1 MTTAS
6 RVMELE
12 QPLPPQATLPT
23 MYDLPYEEVGQ
34 LGMPDLF
41 HEWQARLLSET
52 FQPPGFAREEVFTA
66 SDLNLY
72 YDEQGKSH
80 SRCKRPDWF
89 AVVGLPKEKY
99 PGMRFSYVVWDEAV
113 VPLIVAELLSP
124 STQRNDLGQAPRDED
139 NSPTKWDVYEK
150 WLRIPYYITFSR
162 LTDEVRI
169 FRMKNLR
176 YEEVALENGMLWVT
190 EAQLGLG
197 LWRGRYLGEERL
209 WLRWCDRDGNWIPTP
224 AERAEQEHARAE
236 QESARAAQASARA
249 EQESARA
256 AQERTRAAQESA
268 RAERERLEK
277 ETAQQQVQR
286 LAAKLRELGL
296 DPDQL

>member
-1 MTTAS
+1 MTTAIS
-6 RVMELE
+6 VRELE
-12 QPLPPQATLPT
+12 HPLPPQETLPT
-23 MYDLPYEEVGQ
+23 MYDLPSEELGQ

-52 FQPPGFAREEVFTA
+52 FQPPGFAREEIFTA

-72 YDEQGKSH
+72 YDEQGKSR

-113 VPLIVAELLSP
+113 IPLIVAELLSP
-124 STQRNDLGQAPRDED
+124 STQRSDLGQAPRDED

-150 WLRIPYYITFSR
+150 WLRIPYYVTFSR
-162 LTDEVRI
+162 YTDEVRS
-169 FRMKNLR
+169 FRLKNQR
-176 YEEVALENGMLWVT
+176 YEEVALENGMLWVA

-209 WLRWCDRDGNWIPTP
+209 WLRWRDRAGNWIPTP
-224 AERAEQEHARAE
+224 AERAEQERARAEQEHTRAEQEHARAE
-236 QESARAAQASARA
+236 QERLAKEAAQQRA
-249 EQESARA
+249 Q
-256 AQERTRAAQESA
+256 
-268 RAERERLEK
+268 L
-277 ETAQQQVQR
+277 
-286 LAAKLRELGL
+286 LAAKLRELGI

>member
-1 MTTAS
+1 MTTALHV
-6 RVMELE
+6 RELE
-12 QPLPPQATLPT
+12 QPLPPQEKLPT

-52 FQPPGFAREEVFTA
+52 FQPPDFAREEIFTA

-72 YDEQGKSH
+72 YDEQGKGG

-89 AVVGLPKEKY
+89 AVVGLPKESY
-99 PGMRFSYVVWDEAV
+99 PGMRFSYVVWDEKV

-124 STQRNDLGQAPRDED
+124 STQRSDLGQAPRDED

-162 LTDEVRI
+162 HTDEVRI
-169 FRMKNLR
+169 FRMKNQQ
-176 YEEVALENGMLWVT
+176 YEEVTLGNGILWVA

-209 WLRWCDRDGNWIPTP
+209 WLRWRDRDGNWIPTP
-224 AERAEQEHARAE
+224 AERAEQEYTRAE
-236 QESARAAQASARA
+236 QECQRADQEYTRA
-249 EQESARA
+249 EQ
-256 AQERTRAAQESA
+256 
-268 RAERERLEK
+268 ERLEK
-277 ETAQQQVQR
+277 EAAQHRAQ
-286 LAAKLRELGL
+286 LLTDKLRALGI
-296 DPDQL
+296 DPDQV